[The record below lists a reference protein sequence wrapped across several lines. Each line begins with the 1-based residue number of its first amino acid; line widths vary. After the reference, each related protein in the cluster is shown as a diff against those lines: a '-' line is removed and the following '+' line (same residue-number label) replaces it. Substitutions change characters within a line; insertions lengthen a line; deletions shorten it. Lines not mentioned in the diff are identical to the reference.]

1 MNFEMSSQD
10 SMIKFISDGEIH
22 ESKLSFT
29 DDDFS
34 KHIILHQGSS
44 IDYFKIGEMDMNFKF
59 DVNKITKGTYEI
71 NNNILEFDIVT
82 TKLEN
87 TGNRLCIE
95 YELMQGNEVVN
106 VSKLVI
112 NYSITEEEFRCKL

>member
-10 SMIKFISDGEIH
+10 AMVKFVSDGEIH
-22 ESKLSFT
+22 ESKISFT

-34 KHIILHQGSS
+34 KHTIICQDSS
-44 IDYFKIGEMDMNFKF
+44 IDYFKIGAMDMNFRF
-59 DVNKITKGTYEI
+59 DINRVTKGIYKI
-71 NNNILEFDIVT
+71 DNNILEFSIIT

-95 YELMQGNEVVN
+95 YELLHDNEVVN

-112 NYSITEEEFRCKL
+112 NYSVTEEEFRCKA

>member
-10 SMIKFISDGEIH
+10 STVKFNSNGKAY
-22 ESKLSFT
+22 ESKIVFI

-34 KHIILHQGSS
+34 KHTIIFQDSF
-44 IDYFKIGEMDMNFKF
+44 IDYFKIGEMEMNFRF
-59 DVNKITKGTYEI
+59 NTNRVTKGTYKI
-71 NNNILEFDIVT
+71 DNSILEFNIVT

-87 TGNRLCIE
+87 TDNRLCIE

-112 NYSITEEEFRCKL
+112 NYSIIEEEFRCKA